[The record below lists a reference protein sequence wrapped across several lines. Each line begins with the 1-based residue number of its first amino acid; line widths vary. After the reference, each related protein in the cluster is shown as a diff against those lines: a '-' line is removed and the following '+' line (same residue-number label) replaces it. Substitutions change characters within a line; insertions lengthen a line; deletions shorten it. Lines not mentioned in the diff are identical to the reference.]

1 MGSRSH
7 ADRTVGDSSPTALTI
22 GDVARRSGFSIR
34 ALRFYERRG
43 LLPASGRTPGGYRLY
58 TEADLHRLEF
68 IRHAKALGLTLEQIR
83 ELVVTARHRTCS
95 MTRPILLRALDER
108 ILQTTR
114 QMETLTRLKEELRRR
129 RRALARRPPTD
140 HGRGYCACFEEGNQL
155 IPPSQIRPKRVL
167 VRGESGGNGRKER
180 RSSTTLNV

>member
-1 MGSRSH
+1 VGSRSP
-7 ADRTVGDSSPTALTI
+7 ADRPDRGGEPPALTI

-83 ELVVTARHRTCS
+83 ELVVTARQRTCS

-114 QMETLTRLKEELRRR
+114 QMETLTRLKAELRER
-129 RRALARRPPTD
+129 RRALSRRPPTD
-140 HGRGYCACFEEGNQL
+140 HGRGYCACFEEGAQL
-155 IPPSQIRPKRVL
+155 IAPSQIRPQRVL
-167 VRGESGGNGRKER
+167 VRGASGVK
-180 RSSTTLNV
+180 